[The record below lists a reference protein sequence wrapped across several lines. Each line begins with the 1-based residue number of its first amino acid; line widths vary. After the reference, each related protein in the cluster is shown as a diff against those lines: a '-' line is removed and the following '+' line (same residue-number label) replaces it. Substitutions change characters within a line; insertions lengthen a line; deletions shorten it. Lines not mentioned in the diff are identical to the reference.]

1 MYWLVWSIV
10 RKNIKIT
17 NLNVYDNIL
26 SRLSVSIENSEFVIF
41 GIWLPFDNGTQES
54 FAFATNT
61 FALLHNEIRQISRE
75 LENPFNFMLIGDFNS
90 SLHRTKRFDRELQQF
105 TRTNQLTDIH
115 SKCSRSY
122 TYKNGETKVELDH
135 MFWCKELITQIKQA
149 SIHSDIFNMS
159 DHKTLLADVEVN
171 QKDPNTNPLVASN
184 NNARSFHH
192 FNWRNES
199 FVAEYKVQIKHS
211 MAQILRNKEN

>member
-1 MYWLVWSIV
+1 
-10 RKNIKIT
+10 
-17 NLNVYDNIL
+17 
-26 SRLSVSIENSEFVIF
+26 
-41 GIWLPFDNGTQES
+41 
-54 FAFATNT
+54 
-61 FALLHNEIRQISRE
+61 
-75 LENPFNFMLIGDFNS
+75 
-90 SLHRTKRFDRELQQF
+90 
-105 TRTNQLTDIH
+105 
-115 SKCSRSY
+115 
-122 TYKNGETKVELDH
+122 
-135 MFWCKELITQIKQA
+135 
-149 SIHSDIFNMS
+149 MS